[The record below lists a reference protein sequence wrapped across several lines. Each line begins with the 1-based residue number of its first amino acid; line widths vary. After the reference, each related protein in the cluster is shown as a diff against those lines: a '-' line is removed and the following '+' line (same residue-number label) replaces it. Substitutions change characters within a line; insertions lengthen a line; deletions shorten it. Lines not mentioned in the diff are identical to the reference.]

1 MLSQAAAWLLRKDFP
16 ALATNLVMRLLRE
29 ASELVAGGAQPGEL
43 RVTRIETS
51 AGPKGRA
58 EVAWQAERERLGK

>member
-1 MLSQAAAWLLRKDFP
+1 MLSKAAEWLLRKAFP
-16 ALATNLVMRLLRE
+16 TLAASLVERLLRE
-29 ASELVAGGAQPGEL
+29 AEKLVAGGAQPGEL